1 MRKSLC
7 CLLLAASFLGC
18 GLSVNALE
26 RPTASQYDARVM
38 YTDYKPGQVYPI
50 RAANGLITTIT
61 FSPGEKIR
69 DFGSGYSTAWEFQA
83 RGNNSFLKPKDFDG
97 ATNLVIVTDKHTY
110 LFDVHPGSRAKAT
123 YSLTFRYPLEEAAK
137 AQENANKKTVD
148 SLLNQSE
155 KEISD
160 KTDSENRSEVNK
172 FYSENFGSSPLSK
185 EIAPL
190 EVFDNG
196 RFTYLKFD
204 RHTDFPA
211 VYRVSENEEETLLN
225 SHIKGD
231 WLVVHG
237 VYRELRLRAGQAVV
251 GIYNE
256 TYSGGGAP
264 NDSGVSVPGLKREL
278 VKEVN

>member
-7 CLLLAASFLGC
+7 CLLLVTSFLGC

-83 RGNNSFLKPKDFDG
+83 RGNNFFLKPKDFDG

-137 AQENANKKTVD
+137 AQENANKKPWI
-148 SLLNQSE
+148 LC
-155 KEISD
+155 
-160 KTDSENRSEVNK
+160 
-172 FYSENFGSSPLSK
+172 
-185 EIAPL
+185 
-190 EVFDNG
+190 
-196 RFTYLKFD
+196 
-204 RHTDFPA
+204 
-211 VYRVSENEEETLLN
+211 
-225 SHIKGD
+225 
-231 WLVVHG
+231 
-237 VYRELRLRAGQAVV
+237 
-251 GIYNE
+251 
-256 TYSGGGAP
+256 
-264 NDSGVSVPGLKREL
+264 
-278 VKEVN
+278 

>member
-1 MRKSLC
+1 
-7 CLLLAASFLGC
+7 
-18 GLSVNALE
+18 
-26 RPTASQYDARVM
+26 
-38 YTDYKPGQVYPI
+38 
-50 RAANGLITTIT
+50 
-61 FSPGEKIR
+61 
-69 DFGSGYSTAWEFQA
+69 
-83 RGNNSFLKPKDFDG
+83 
-97 ATNLVIVTDKHTY
+97 
-110 LFDVHPGSRAKAT
+110 
-123 YSLTFRYPLEEAAK
+123 
-137 AQENANKKTVD
+137 
-148 SLLNQSE
+148 LLNQSD
-155 KEISD
+155 KEITD

>member
-61 FSPGEKIR
+61 FSPEEKIR
-69 DFGSGYSTAWEFQA
+69 DFGSGYSTAWEFQD
-83 RGNNSFLKPKDFDG
+83 RGNNFFLKPKDFDG

-148 SLLNQSE
+148 SLLNQSD

-264 NDSGVSVPGLKREL
+264 NDSGVLVPGLK
-278 VKEVN
+278 

>member
-7 CLLLAASFLGC
+7 CLLLAVSFLGC

-61 FSPGEKIR
+61 FSPEEKIR

-83 RGNNSFLKPKDFDG
+83 RGNNFFLKPKDFDG

-137 AQENANKKTVD
+137 AQENANKKQ
-148 SLLNQSE
+148 LILC
-155 KEISD
+155 
-160 KTDSENRSEVNK
+160 
-172 FYSENFGSSPLSK
+172 
-185 EIAPL
+185 
-190 EVFDNG
+190 
-196 RFTYLKFD
+196 
-204 RHTDFPA
+204 
-211 VYRVSENEEETLLN
+211 
-225 SHIKGD
+225 
-231 WLVVHG
+231 
-237 VYRELRLRAGQAVV
+237 
-251 GIYNE
+251 
-256 TYSGGGAP
+256 
-264 NDSGVSVPGLKREL
+264 
-278 VKEVN
+278 